1 MNLVRHYRLFD
12 WLILTFLVGLCG
24 CRTGTGTTDQA
35 KRTAVSGTVANLTK
49 ATNGSFRYYGEFIL
63 QAPSRYHG
71 KRVGL
76 FIISHE
82 RDVREYVGKTISFP
96 LEDDDLTRSVEPAPD
111 PFSVSQ
117 PEPQLSLE
125 FDNGVFHALDYLS
138 YEKPV
143 SIRGLVR
150 GYARDKD
157 NGGLYFQFDM
167 GYSGDMASVEITD
180 PAKYRGLIIHVLVD
194 DEVGGRSG
202 RRDKWSRIGATV
214 TFSVSE
220 SILAWESWGFT
231 PVGQL
236 ATLTI
241 DAKQGE

>member
-1 MNLVRHYRLFD
+1 MNLVRRYRLFV
-12 WLILTFLVGLCG
+12 WLILTSVIGLCG
-24 CRTGTGTTDQA
+24 CRTGTGATDQA
-35 KRTAVSGTVANLTK
+35 KHTAVSGTVANLTR
-49 ATNGSFRYYGEFIL
+49 ATNGSFRFYGEFIL
-63 QAPSRYHG
+63 RAPSRYHG

-82 RDVREYVGKTISFP
+82 RDVREYVGKAISFTS
-96 LEDDDLTRSVEPAPD
+96 EDDDLTRSVEPAPD

-117 PEPQLSLE
+117 PGPQLSLE
-125 FDNGVFHALDYLS
+125 FENGTFHPIDYSS
-138 YEKPV
+138 YENPV
-143 SIRGLVR
+143 STRGVVR

-194 DEVGGRSG
+194 DEEGGRSG
-202 RRDKWSRIGATV
+202 RRDKWSRIGTSVA
-214 TFSVSE
+214 FSVSE
-220 SILAWESWGFT
+220 SVLAWEPWGFT

-236 ATLTI
+236 AGANLA
-241 DAKQGE
+241 DLPPG